1 MTNYFENKD
10 GSVDADGTLYNK
22 IISMGSLNYMDLIK
36 ILPKHPEIDKLLMSM
51 PHMLHNEMNN
61 RSKVVVSEYK
71 NKYNKVFNKIQF
83 GNVRMLFTVTDGGE
97 KVLYNI
103 HVIPWDME

>member
-10 GSVDADGTLYNK
+10 GSVEMDGTLYDK

-36 ILPKHPEIDKLLMSM
+36 ILPKHQEIDNLLMCM
-51 PHMLHNEMNN
+51 PHMLHNEMNT

-71 NKYNKVFNKIQF
+71 NKYIKVQF
-83 GNVRMLFTVTDGGE
+83 GNIRILFNRKGDE
-97 KVLYNI
+97 KKVIYNI
-103 HVIPWDME
+103 HVTPWDME

>member
-22 IISMGSLNYMDLIK
+22 IMRMSYLNYIDLLK
-36 ILPKHPEIDKLLMSM
+36 ILPKHPEIDKLLMSI
-51 PHMLHNEMNN
+51 PHIVHNGMNT

-71 NKYNKVFNKIQF
+71 NKYTKVQF
-83 GNVRMLFTVTDGGE
+83 RNVRMLFNGTDDE
-97 KVLYNI
+97 KKVLYNI
-103 HVIPWDME
+103 HVTPWDME

>member
-10 GSVDADGTLYNK
+10 ESVDADGTLYDK

-36 ILPKHPEIDKLLMSM
+36 ILPKHQEIDNLLMCM
-51 PHMLHNEMNN
+51 PHMLHNEMNT

-71 NKYNKVFNKIQF
+71 NKYTKVQF
-83 GNVRMLFTVTDGGE
+83 GNIRMLFNGTGDE
-97 KVLYNI
+97 KKVLYNI
-103 HVIPWDME
+103 HVTPWDME